1 MMRGN
6 DPPRVRRDIK
16 GRKQRIRKQK
26 SREEKR

>member
-16 GRKQRIRKQK
+16 GRKQRMKGEVCK
-26 SREEKR
+26 EWS